1 MKFNSKRK
9 IIAYYVI
16 CLGVIALGWWGL
28 MEKGRRNLADEGKIS
43 EIGEKIQ
50 EKTRFYLKIGGFLE
64 ENIKKTM
71 ISVFSNPKLSSNLYQ
86 N

>member
-64 ENIKKTM
+64 ENIKKTK
-71 ISVFSNPKLSSNLYQ
+71 ISVFSNPKLSINLNQ